1 MLGLN
6 IAVFI
11 LTTGLVVTTVARLP
25 QPVNLV
31 VAGLITL
38 FLFVVNQRLDGPTG
52 FTIGLLVWSLA
63 LTAGLGGYRWSR
75 RAQRRRRHPRH

>member
-38 FLFVVNQRLDGPTG
+38 FLFVVNQRLDGPSG
-52 FTIGLLVWSLA
+52 FTIGSWC
-63 LTAGLGGYRWSR
+63 GRW
-75 RAQRRRRHPRH
+75 H

>member
-63 LTAGLGGYRWSR
+63 LTAGLGGYRWYR
-75 RAQRRRRHPRH
+75 RAQRRRRHPRR